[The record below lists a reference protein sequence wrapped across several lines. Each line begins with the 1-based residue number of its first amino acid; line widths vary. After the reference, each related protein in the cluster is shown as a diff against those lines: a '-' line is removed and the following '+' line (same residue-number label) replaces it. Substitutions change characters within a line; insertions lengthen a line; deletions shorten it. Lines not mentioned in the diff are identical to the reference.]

1 MFTNEEVTAAKATRD
16 AIISENI
23 SELKSIYMAGEIVMW
38 DEMQAK
44 NLHKA
49 PVSGSVAYDK
59 VSKLLSA
66 LNDIRNW
73 DDDLEDKWEDP
84 GYRAKA
90 ALAEYYKATDR

>member
-1 MFTNEEVTAAKATRD
+1 MRKLIF
-16 AIISENI
+16 
-23 SELKSIYMAGEIVMW
+23 
-38 DEMQAK
+38 AK
-44 NLHKA
+44 NINGTDETGLIDIAKNPPELFCLCEEDKANESLNLNKA
-49 PVSGSVAYDK
+49 PVSGSLPYPK

-90 ALAEYYKATDR
+90 ALAEYYEGNDR

>member
-1 MFTNEEVTAAKATRD
+1 M
-16 AIISENI
+16 ENQ
-23 SELKSIYMAGEIVMW
+23 EQKSNS
-38 DEMQAK
+38 DQ
-44 NLHKA
+44 LD
-49 PVSGSVAYDK
+49 VSGSVAYAK

-73 DDDLEDKWEDP
+73 DDDLEDKWEDQ